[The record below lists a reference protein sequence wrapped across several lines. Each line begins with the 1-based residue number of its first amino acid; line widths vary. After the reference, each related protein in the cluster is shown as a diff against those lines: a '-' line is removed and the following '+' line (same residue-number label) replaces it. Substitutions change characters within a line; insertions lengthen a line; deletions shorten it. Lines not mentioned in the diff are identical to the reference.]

1 MNENYELK
9 EYEVKGNTIPMN
21 FSSINQGTVA
31 VEASRA
37 ITEAQGKLLLAKQ
50 FPRNYTSCYVNAIQA
65 CQRKGFAEKA
75 FFNYPRGGQTV
86 TGVTI
91 RFAEEMARCYTNID
105 YGIKEM
111 SHEDGKSEMQAYC
124 WDLETNTISSQ
135 NFTVEHIME
144 TRQGNRKLTSQR
156 DIYERTANDGAR
168 RLRSRILAILPPDLV
183 EDCITECKRTLTG
196 NNQIPLID
204 RIKQMVTGF
213 AKFGVTKEMIEKRLG
228 HTIETVTPDEFTEY
242 VGIYNGL
249 KQKETT
255 VSDWFEQPKTASQMT
270 ELLQEE
276 EKKDKKEKKDQE
288 KKGDK

>member
-1 MNENYELK
+1 MENE
-9 EYEVKGNTIPMN
+9 VMVTQGNMPSNNMN
-21 FSSINQGTVA
+21 FDKINQGTIA
-31 VEASRA
+31 VESSRA
-37 ITEAQGKLLLAKQ
+37 IAEAQGKLIMAKR
-50 FPRNYTSCYVNAIQA
+50 FPRNYIDSYAKAIEA

-91 RFAEEMARCYTNID
+91 RFAEEMARCYGNLD

-111 SHEDGKSEMQAYC
+111 SHEEGKSEMQAYC
-124 WDLETNTISSQ
+124 WDLETNTLSSQ

-144 TRQGNRKLTSQR
+144 TKQGNRKLTSQR

-183 EDCITECKRTLTG
+183 EDCINECKKTLTG
-196 NNQIPLID
+196 KNDMPLID
-204 RIKQMVTGF
+204 KIKNMVTAF
-213 AKFGVTKEMIEKRLG
+213 EKLGVTKEMLEKRLK
-228 HTIETVTPDEFTEY
+228 HTIETVNADELTEY
-242 VGIYNGL
+242 IGIYNGL

-255 VSDWFEQPKTASQMT
+255 ISDWFEQPKTASQMT

-276 EKKDKKEKKDQE
+276 ENKEKESK
-288 KKGDK
+288 KKGADK

>member
-1 MNENYELK
+1 M
-9 EYEVKGNTIPMN
+9 VQQGNMPSYNIN
-21 FSSINQGTVA
+21 FDKINQGTVA
-31 VEASRA
+31 VESSRA
-37 ITEAQGKLLLAKQ
+37 IAEAQGKLIMAKR
-50 FPRNYTSCYVNAIQA
+50 FPRNYIESYAKAIEA

-91 RFAEEMARCYTNID
+91 RFAEEMARCYGNLD

-111 SHEDGKSEMQAYC
+111 SHEEGKSEMQAYC

-144 TRQGNRKLTSQR
+144 TKQGNRKLTSQR
-156 DIYERTANDGAR
+156 DIYEKTANDGAR

-183 EDCITECKRTLTG
+183 EDCIIKCKETLAG
-196 NNQIPLID
+196 NSEMPLID
-204 RIKQMVTGF
+204 KIKNMVTAF
-213 AKFGVTKEMIEKRLG
+213 SKLGVTKEMLEKRLG
-228 HTIETVTPDEFTEY
+228 HTVETVNTDELTEY
-242 VGIYNGL
+242 IGIYNGL

-276 EKKDKKEKKDQE
+276 EKKASKTE
-288 KKGDK
+288 KKGADK

>member
-1 MNENYELK
+1 MNDNYELK
-9 EYEVKGNTIPMN
+9 EYEVKGNSIPMN

-50 FPRNYTSCYVNAIQA
+50 FPRNYTSCYANAIQA

-183 EDCITECKRTLTG
+183 EDCITECKKTLTG

-276 EKKDKKEKKDQE
+276 ENKEQAKKYQS

>member
-1 MNENYELK
+1 MENEVMTYQGTVPNQTM
-9 EYEVKGNTIPMN
+9 GRFDN
-21 FSSINQGTVA
+21 INQGTVA
-31 VEASRA
+31 VESSRA
-37 ITEAQGKLLLAKQ
+37 IAEAQGKLIMAKR
-50 FPRNYTSCYVNAIQA
+50 FPRNYVESYNKAIEA

-75 FFNYPRGGQTV
+75 FFSYPRAGQTV

-91 RFAEEMARCYTNID
+91 RFAEELARVYGNLD

-111 SHEDGKSEMQAYC
+111 SHEEGKSEMQAYC

-183 EDCITECKRTLTG
+183 EDCVTECKKTLAG
-196 NNQIPLID
+196 NNSVPLID
-204 RIKQMVTGF
+204 RVKQMVTGF
-213 AKFGVTKEMIEKRLG
+213 AKFGVSKEMIEKRLG
-228 HTIETVTPDEFTEY
+228 HTVETVTANELVEY
-242 VGIYNGL
+242 QGIYNGL

-270 ELLQEE
+270 ELLMEE
-276 EKKDKKEKKDQE
+276 EKKDQA